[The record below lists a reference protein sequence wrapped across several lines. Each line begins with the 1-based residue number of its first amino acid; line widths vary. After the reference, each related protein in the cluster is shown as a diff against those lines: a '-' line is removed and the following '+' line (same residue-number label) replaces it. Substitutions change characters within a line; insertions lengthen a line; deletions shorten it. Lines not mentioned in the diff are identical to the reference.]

1 MKEHI
6 LAGSALLAALF
17 LVLDVSF
24 ADIVTNCRTCVRI
37 LSRFVDARDREE
49 LRKLVACSK
58 KLCRRCGK
66 ALLEAVMDVADD
78 LPGSIGVKW
87 VKGEKPQQEDGNEGY
102 EAEDE
107 QTGL

>member
-6 LAGSALLAALF
+6 LAGPALLAALF

-24 ADIVTNCRTCVRI
+24 ADIVTNCRIWVIT

-49 LRKLVACSK
+49 LHKLVACFK
-58 KLCRRCGK
+58 MLCRRCGK
-66 ALLEAVMDVADD
+66 ALLEAVVDVVDD
-78 LPGSIGVKW
+78 LPGNIGVKW
-87 VKGEKPQQEDGNEGY
+87 VKGEKGQEDENEGY

-107 QTGL
+107 QTEL

>member
-6 LAGSALLAALF
+6 LSGSAILAAIF

-24 ADIVTNCRTCVRI
+24 ANIVTNCRTCVRT
-37 LSRFVDARDREE
+37 LSRFVDAREREE

-58 KLCRRCGK
+58 KLCACCGK
-66 ALLEAVMDVADD
+66 ALLEAVVDVADG
-78 LPGSIGVKW
+78 LPGSTGFKW
-87 VKGEKPQQEDGNEGY
+87 TKGEKGQEVDENEGY

-107 QTGL
+107 QTEL